1 MNSIYVALMVI
12 VIILCALYFFGKFKN
27 KPKKEINDVIAY
39 YNSESTIQNMKD
51 ESFFNKELWHTT
63 LKFNLNNKQVNDNEF
78 LIHISKINENMK
90 IVDWGCGLGQF
101 MRLIRD
107 KYRCHMVGVNISEK
121 QIDIAKNKF
130 KNENGNEKVT
140 FLLHKN
146 INEHMNIPNNS
157 IDRVVSQEAIV
168 HHPNKLKLFKDIY
181 RILKP
186 SGIFSFQDWF
196 LTDDKLAKRTDEMYK
211 SFLEPIENYIEYLE
225 KVGFVNIQIFEP
237 IDTVI
242 IKRNKTMGFNVKIIY
257 AEKPMS

>member
-1 MNSIYVALMVI
+1 MNSIYVVLMVI
-12 VIILCALYFFGKFKN
+12 IIILCALYFFGKFKN
-27 KPKKEINDVIAY
+27 KPNKEINDVIAY
-39 YNSESTIQNMKD
+39 YNSESTIQDMKD
-51 ESFFNKELWHTT
+51 ESFFNKDLWHTT

-78 LIHISKINENMK
+78 LINISKLNENMK

-107 KYRCHMVGVNISEK
+107 KYKCIMTGVNISEK
-121 QIDIAKNKF
+121 QLEIAKNKF
-130 KNENGNEKVT
+130 ENENEEVT

-146 INEHMNIPNNS
+146 IKKKLNIPNNS

-168 HHPNKLKLFKDIY
+168 HHPDKLKLFKDIY

-196 LTDDKLAKRTDEMYK
+196 LTDDELAKRTDKKYK

-225 KVGFVNIQIFEP
+225 KAGFVNIEIFEP
-237 IDTVI
+237 IDTMV
-242 IKRNKTMGFNVKIIY
+242 IKRNKIMGFNVKIIY
-257 AEKPMS
+257 AEKPMF

>member
-1 MNSIYVALMVI
+1 MNTIYIALIVI
-12 VIILCALYFFGKFKN
+12 FIILCALYLFGKFNN
-27 KPKKEINDVIAY
+27 KPYKEINDVIAY

-51 ESFFNKELWHTT
+51 KSFFNEDLWHTT
-63 LKFNLNNKQVNDNEF
+63 LKFNLNDKQVNDNEF

-107 KYRCHMVGVNISEK
+107 KCKCHMVGVNISEK
-121 QIDIAKNKF
+121 QIKTANDKF
-130 KNENGNEKVT
+130 KGENKEVT

-146 INEHMNIPNNS
+146 IKKNLNIPNNS

-168 HHPNKLKLFKDIY
+168 HHPDKLTLFKDIY

-196 LTDDKLAKRTDEMYK
+196 LTDDELAKRTDEIYK

-225 KVGFVNIQIFEP
+225 KAGFVNIEIFEP
-237 IDTVI
+237 IDTMV
-242 IKRNKTMGFNVKIIY
+242 IKRNKGMGFNVKIIY
-257 AEKPMS
+257 AEKPMF